1 MFLIRSNAFGHLA
14 VIAALTRAQSVG
26 QFDCSANAY
35 VCAIWRWLQPWRIS
49 FSMVSST
56 IWICATAFM
65 ASLRVRSN
73 NSFKPTLTR
82 GLIQALGDLKV
93 LHCDSDILM
102 AVDVAER
109 NLHARDVHARL
120 SSIDWSFTDRERPHA
135 IEAIHPYP
143 AKFIGELP
151 RALMRTLPCP
161 KGTLVFDPFAGSGT
175 TLLEA
180 QRLGLPSVG
189 VDLNPIACLIARV
202 KTGAMPED
210 LTARA
215 SVISAAASRSRAK
228 RTWKIPNVDHWFK
241 ADVQTAIAALL
252 EELRGVDDCATHD
265 ALRLALSSILVRVS
279 NQDSDTRY
287 AAVEKNVNREDVFAH
302 FVGAVEKLN
311 KALRARDWSIE
322 PTKVIEANTL
332 ELNPDDLGGRV
343 GLVVTSPPYPNAYE
357 YWLYHKY
364 RMWWLGFDPLAVK
377 EQEIGARAHFFKRNH
392 HTEEHF
398 WDQMRET
405 FKLIG
410 KVLVKRGYACFVIGR
425 SKIHGKIIDNADIIQ
440 AVAAESGLTTTARI
454 ERTISATRKSFNLS
468 HANIKTET
476 VLVLQKK

>member
-1 MFLIRSNAFGHLA
+1 MLECNSEAQISIDM
-14 VIAALTRAQSVG
+14 VKQSV
-26 QFDCSANAY
+26 
-35 VCAIWRWLQPWRIS
+35 
-49 FSMVSST
+49 
-56 IWICATAFM
+56 
-65 ASLRVRSN
+65 
-73 NSFKPTLTR
+73 
-82 GLIQALGDLKV
+82 DL
-93 LHCDSDILM
+93 SDICNSLY
-102 AVDVAER
+102 
-109 NLHARDVHARL
+109 N
-120 SSIDWSFTDRERPHA
+120 IDWSFANRERPHI

-161 KGTLVFDPFAGSGT
+161 KGTLIFDPFAGSGT
-175 TLLEA
+175 TMLEA
-180 QRLGLPSVG
+180 QRQGLASVG

-202 KTGAMPED
+202 KTGATPES
-210 LTARA
+210 LLVKARA
-215 SVISAAASRSRAK
+215 IGSAAARSQSQRK
-228 RTWKIPNVDHWFK
+228 WEIPNVDHWFK
-241 ADVQTAIAALL
+241 ADVQTAIVALL
-252 EELRGVDDCATHD
+252 EEIGRIDDSSTHD

-287 AAVEKNVNREDVFAH
+287 AAIDKKVSREDVFAQ
-302 FVGAVEKLN
+302 FLSAVEKLN
-311 KALRARDWSIE
+311 KALLARDWGLA
-322 PTKVIEANTL
+322 PARVIEANTL
-332 ELNPDDLGGRV
+332 TLNPEQLGGRV

-405 FKLIG
+405 FNLIE

-440 AVAAESGLTTTARI
+440 TVAAEGGFTTTFRK

-476 VLVLQKK
+476 VLVLQKN